1 MYVCVCRAV
10 TERQIGEAVRAGVR
24 TFKDLQRTL
33 GVASECGQ
41 CAAAARQCLEQALRG
56 SAPTADQRF
65 CFIAPT

>member
-10 TERQIGEAVRAGVR
+10 TERQIDEAVRAGAR

-41 CAAAARQCLEQALRG
+41 CAAAVRQCLEQALHG
-56 SAPTADQRF
+56 SASTADQRF